1 MFKGDFNVSVKRIL
15 SLLLIAIILIPSVFS
30 VTFFAQDSIEIAAGD
45 EDDKSDS
52 TEQST
57 EKPTEKTAKYPELS
71 AQNLG
76 YAKYAE
82 KLDTTS
88 YTGKLGALYSKDST
102 TFRLWSPVADSVKVC
117 IYKTGTDE
125 EENAQMLSSNSMEF
139 SKKNGTWYITLEGDY
154 NGMYY
159 TYLVDING
167 QKNEIVDP
175 YAVAVGANG
184 NRGEILDLSS
194 TDPKGWS
201 DDKFDRVDSAVDAV
215 IWEISIRDFSASE
228 TSGVSEENRGKYL
241 AFCEGDTTIN
251 SKSGELSTCIDYLK
265 ELGVN
270 YVQINPFYDFA
281 SIDETKSLDDQY
293 NWGYDPKNYN
303 VPEGSYSSNPYNGA
317 VRINECKKM
326 IQALHN
332 AGIGVIMDVVYNHTY
347 ENEKSWF
354 NMSVPDYYYRIDE
367 DGTWSNGSGC
377 GNDVASER
385 KMVSRFI
392 KDSVTFWA
400 DEYHIDGFRF
410 DLMGLIDVDTMNS
423 VRESLDKLKNGEK
436 IIMYGEGWSLSTI
449 TDSETKL
456 ATQDNLSLLSDR
468 IGAFDDTLRDAI
480 AGSALNPSDKGFVI
494 DGSKKADIR
503 TGIEAQTDL
512 GWASKCS
519 KCVNYAAC
527 HDNMTLYDK
536 LVTASLSDD
545 WDYTLRNEDMVSK
558 NKLAA
563 AIVLTSQGVPFMLSG
578 EEFGRTKEG
587 DSNSYKSD
595 VKINAINWENLNK
608 YRSLVEYYKGLINI
622 RKTLNLFRADDVKS
636 VNLTYL
642 DDTDKDVIAY
652 TLYNEDSNAHAT
664 VVFNGSSTLS
674 KVKLDNDFTWVQI
687 VDENQ
692 ADIKALATLSKKEV
706 EVPAYSAAVLVDKDT
721 FDSLENSNKYCD
733 VYVQYLDT
741 DQNSVIYEQKLTGQK
756 GESYSVSAPEEILF
770 NYDIVSPNI
779 KMSGKFEST
788 FLNVTIKCRPYTGEF
803 STVTIKF
810 LNSDGKEI
818 ANKISLTN
826 RIGQQYFTPN
836 IPSIIGYNLD
846 LDNLPKN
853 GAGKYTKKPIE
864 VIYKYKSFEET
875 EKVKVDDKSLTCLA
889 NVIYLGSDG
898 EVLHTKSYLGAQG
911 DPVEIDYLQ
920 FKDYEYTDISNAEA
934 VFSDNETNIILYY
947 NNIKRDYKLL
957 IIISGS
963 VVVSLVL
970 ICIIVSKVNKRKKI
984 KSVLIDD

>member
-1 MFKGDFNVSVKRIL
+1 MAVKRIL
-15 SLLLIAIILIPSVFS
+15 SLFLIAIILIPSVFS
-30 VTFFAQDSIEIAAGD
+30 VTFFAQESIEIVD
-45 EDDKSDS
+45 SEEDDESD
-52 TEQST
+52 ST
-57 EKPTEKTAKYPELS
+57 EKPTQQPTEEPAKYPALS
-71 AQNLG
+71 VQNLG

-82 KLDTTS
+82 KLDTMS
-88 YTGKLGALYSKDST
+88 YTGKLGALYSEDST

-125 EENAQMLSSNSMEF
+125 EENAQMLSSNSMEY
-139 SKKNGTWYITLEGDY
+139 SKKYGTWYITLQGDY
-154 NGMYY
+154 KGLYY

-167 QKNEIVDP
+167 QKHEIVDP
-175 YAVAVGANG
+175 YAVAAGANG
-184 NRGEILDLSS
+184 DRGEILDLSS
-194 TDPKGWS
+194 TDPDGWS

-215 IWEISIRDFSASE
+215 IWEISIRDFSDSD
-228 TSGVSEENRGKYL
+228 TSGVSKENRGKYL
-241 AFCEGDTTIN
+241 AFCEEGTTVN

-281 SIDETKSLDDQY
+281 SIDETKSLDEQY

-303 VPEGSYSSNPYNGA
+303 VPEGSYSSDPYNGKT
-317 VRINECKKM
+317 RINECKQM
-326 IQALHN
+326 IQALHK

-347 ENEKSWF
+347 EKENSWF
-354 NMSVPDYYYRIDE
+354 NLAVPNYYYRIDE
-367 DGTWSNGSGC
+367 EGTWSNGSGC

-385 KMVSRFI
+385 NMVSRFI

-410 DLMGLIDVDTMNS
+410 DLMGLLDVDTMNS

-436 IIMYGEGWSLSTI
+436 IIMYGEGWSLSTT

-468 IGAFDDTLRDAI
+468 IGAFDDTIRDAI

-494 DGSKKADIR
+494 DASKKADIR
-503 TGIEAQTDL
+503 TGVEAQTGL

-519 KCVNYAAC
+519 QSVNYASC

-536 LVTASLSDD
+536 LVTSSLPDGS
-545 WDYTLRNEDMVSK
+545 DYTQRNEDLVSK

-563 AIVLTSQGVPFMLSG
+563 AIIFTSQGVPFMLSG

-595 VKINAINWENLNK
+595 VKINALNWDNLNK

-622 RKTLNLFRADDVKS
+622 RKTLSLFRADDIEK

-652 TLYNEDSNAHAT
+652 TLYNEASKAHAT
-664 VVFNGSSTLS
+664 VIFNGSSKTS
-674 KVKLDNDFTWVQI
+674 KVKLDNDYTWIQI
-687 VDENQ
+687 VDKNQ
-692 ADIKALATLSKKEV
+692 ADIKALATLSKEKVEV
-706 EVPAYSAAVLVDKDT
+706 EAYSAAVLVDEAT
-721 FDSLENSNKYCD
+721 FENLQNSNDYCD

-741 DQNSVIYEQKLTGQK
+741 DKNTVIYEQKLTGKK
-756 GESYSVSAPEEILF
+756 GESYSVTAPEELLF
-770 NYDIVSPNI
+770 NYDIVSHNSKI
-779 KMSGKFEST
+779 NGKFDSMFFT
-788 FLNVTIKCRPYTGEF
+788 VTIKCRPYKGEF
-803 STVTIKF
+803 STVNIKF

-818 ANKISLTN
+818 ANSISLTN
-826 RIGQQYFTPN
+826 RVGQQYYTPN
-836 IPSIIGYNLD
+836 IPSVVGYNLD
-846 LDNLPKN
+846 LDSLPKN

-864 VIYKYKSFEET
+864 VIYKYKTFEEA
-875 EKVKVDDKSLTCLA
+875 EKVEVEDESLNSLA

-898 EVLHTKSYLGAQG
+898 EVIHTKSYLGTQG
-911 DPVEIDYLQ
+911 DKVEIDYLQ
-920 FKDYEYTDISNAEA
+920 FKGYEYTDISNSEA
-934 VFSDNETNIILYY
+934 AFGDNETNIILYY
-947 NNIKRDYKLL
+947 NNIQRDYKLL
-957 IIISGS
+957 IIIISS
-963 VVVSLVL
+963 IVLLVILIAIVVSK
-970 ICIIVSKVNKRKKI
+970 INKQKK
-984 KSVLIDD
+984 KNSVLIDD